1 MPEQSPTGRF
11 VWYELMTT
19 DPQAAQSFYSD
30 VVGWSTAPFESAEI
44 PYTLWMNGEAPVG
57 GVMELPA
64 EARAHDT
71 PPHWMA
77 YVEVE
82 DVDTT
87 AKKAAKLGGKIL
99 VEPQEIPDIGRF
111 AVLQDPQGAAI
122 AIHHSDQQTTPNGD
136 PEVGEFSWHEL
147 ATTDHEAAFEFYSKL
162 FGWKETE
169 SMDMGEMGT
178 YQMYGQGD
186 RTLGGMF
193 DKSKDMPGPPAWLYY
208 TVVEDIDKTVEK
220 VKEKGGQ
227 VLHGPMEV
235 PGGSMIAQCLDPQ
248 GAMFAVHAKAGS

>member
-1 MPEQSPTGRF
+1 MPEQSPTGQF

-19 DPQAAQSFYSD
+19 DPQAAQSFYSS
-30 VVGWSTAPFESAEI
+30 VIGWSTAPFEGAEI

-57 GVMELPA
+57 GVMELPQ
-64 EARAHDT
+64 EARAHDA

-77 YVEVE
+77 YVEVD
-82 DVDTT
+82 DVDAT
-87 AKKAAKLGGKIL
+87 AKKASKLGGKVL

-122 AIHHSDQQTTPNGD
+122 AIHHSDQQQASNGD
-136 PEVGEFSWHEL
+136 PQVGEFSWHEL
-147 ATTDHEAAFEFYSKL
+147 ATTDHEAALDFYSKL
-162 FGWKETE
+162 FGWRETE

-193 DKSKDMPGPPAWLYY
+193 DKSADMPGPPSWLYY
-208 TVVEDIDKTVEK
+208 TTVEDIDRTVEK
-220 VKEKGGQ
+220 VREKGGQ
-227 VLHGPMEV
+227 VLYGPTEV
-235 PGGSMIAQCLDPQ
+235 PGGMIAHCLDPQ
-248 GAMFAVHAKAGS
+248 GAMFAVFAMSGS

>member
-57 GVMELPA
+57 GVMELPP

-82 DVDTT
+82 DVEAT

-122 AIHHSDQQTTPNGD
+122 AIHHNDQQTVPTDD
-136 PEVGEFSWHEL
+136 PQVGEFSWHEL
-147 ATTDHEAAFEFYSKL
+147 ATTDHQAALDFYSKL

-178 YQMYGQGD
+178 YQMYGQDD

-193 DKSKDMPGPPAWLYY
+193 DKSADMPGPPSWLYY
-208 TVVEDIDKTVEK
+208 TTVEDIDRTVEK
-220 VKEKGGQ
+220 VREKGGQ
-227 VLHGPMEV
+227 VLNGPMEV
-235 PGGSMIAQCLDPQ
+235 PGGMIAQCLDPQ
-248 GAMFAVHAKAGS
+248 GAIFAVFAKAGS